1 MRRLMPIPIAVVL
14 SMVAASC
21 SSRASP
27 SEEVVGI
34 QPTANPEKASIA
46 GVLMLQ
52 SENGSE
58 PVPNAIL
65 YLAETIEDES
75 GVEAFAALD
84 RVNSPKAITDENG
97 EFDFFDVSPGQYG
110 LVLDR
115 IVNSYLLLHPGE
127 QEVILIVAE
136 RGKAVDLGT
145 LIYDELPLSQP

>member
-1 MRRLMPIPIAVVL
+1 ML
-14 SMVAASC
+14 SLWLAASC
-21 SSRASP
+21 SSRAAP
-27 SEEVVGI
+27 SDDSVRI
-34 QPTANPEKASIA
+34 QPTTNPEKASIS
-46 GVLMLQ
+46 GVLMTQ

-65 YLAETIEDES
+65 YLAETIEDET

-84 RVNSPKAITDENG
+84 RVNSPKAITNENG
-97 EFDFFDVSPGQYG
+97 EFNFFDVPPGQYG

-136 RGKAVDLGT
+136 RGEAVDLGT